1 MKSDLLLIDGLRTP
15 FCRAGSTLKH
25 LDAVELG
32 RIAVSALL
40 TKTGIDPQ
48 LVDETVMGCVG
59 QPPHAQNLARV
70 IAVRAGLPI
79 EKPAVTVHRNCASG
93 LEAVATAFDKH
104 SSNHGDVFIV
114 GGAESMS
121 RMPLYFS
128 QRTAEK
134 FAALNKAKGFDQ
146 RLKVWSTFRFE
157 DFKPVIGLKLGLSCT
172 LAGLGMGETAEVIA
186 REFGISREAQDAF
199 ALASHQKAA
208 KAAGI
213 VAETEI
219 TPITAKEVISNDNGI
234 RSDSTLEKLAK
245 LAPMFDKDV
254 GSVTAGNSS
263 QITDGA
269 VALLVAGEAKA
280 AQMGWQPLARIVD
293 YVSTGCD
300 PKRMGLGPVT
310 AIAALLRRT
319 GLSLNEIDLIEI
331 NEAFATQVLGVVKGL
346 SDPEAARRCG
356 LDAPVGLIDDAKL
369 NPRGG
374 AIALGHPVGASGARL
389 ILSAAH
395 QLRASGLRRAIVSL
409 CVGGGQGS
417 AMLLESV

>member
-1 MKSDLLLIDGLRTP
+1 MSPLYLIDGLRTP
-15 FCRAGSTLKH
+15 FCRAGTSLKH

-48 LVDETVMGCVG
+48 VIDETVIGCVG
-59 QPPHAQNLARV
+59 QPPHAQNIARV
-70 IAVRAGLPI
+70 IAVRAGLPV
-79 EKPAVTVHRNCASG
+79 EKPAMTVHRNCASG
-93 LEAVATAFDKH
+93 LEAAATAFDKH
-104 SSNHGDVFIV
+104 ASNHGDVFVV

-134 FAALNKAKGFDQ
+134 FGALAKAKTFGDKFN
-146 RLKVWSTFRFE
+146 VWSSFRFA
-157 DFKPVIGLKLGLSCT
+157 DFKPVIGLKLGLSCV
-172 LAGLGMGETAEVIA
+172 LSGLGMGETAEVLA

-208 KAAGI
+208 KAASI
-213 VAETEI
+213 VSETEI
-219 TPITAKEVISNDNGI
+219 TPVTGKEVVNADNGI
-234 RSDSTLEKLAK
+234 RADSSLDKLAK
-245 LAPMFDKDV
+245 LPPMFDRDT

-269 VALLVAGEAKA
+269 VALLVAGEAK
-280 AQMGWQPLARIVD
+280 MSLLGWKPLARIVD
-293 YVSTGCD
+293 YVATGVD

-319 GLSLNEIDLIEI
+319 GLSLQDIDIIEI
-331 NEAFATQVLGVVKGL
+331 NEAFAVQVLAVMKGL
-346 SDPEAARRCG
+346 SDKDAARRCG
-356 LDAPVGLIDDAKL
+356 LDEPVGAIDEAKL

-374 AIALGHPVGASGARL
+374 AIAIGHPVGASGARL
-389 ILSAAH
+389 LLSAAN
-395 QLRASGLRRAIVSL
+395 QLRAGGLKRAIVSL
-409 CVGGGQGS
+409 CVGGGQGE
-417 AMLLESV
+417 AMLIEAV